1 MTPLLSAVL
10 AQLAQVSQSAGLA
23 QVPAATRSDI
33 VTVLL
38 GGAALAVI
46 ANQVQQLWRSN
57 TSAFRRESAGAV
69 EYQSRENCDKMHA
82 GLGSQLSNMD
92 RAATNRVDALRLEIK
107 QDMGGVHRRVDE
119 ILAAVSDLAGQ
130 IRHLGAPR

>member
-57 TSAFRRESAGAV
+57 TSAFRRESGTV